1 MQRNRR
7 NIRGEWNKSLLRAIR
22 VKSLFSR
29 SPISNREKERETAI
43 ETPVFQERAK

>member
-1 MQRNRR
+1 MEQ
-7 NIRGEWNKSLLRAIR
+7 IIITTHSCKESL
-22 VKSLFSR
+22 SR